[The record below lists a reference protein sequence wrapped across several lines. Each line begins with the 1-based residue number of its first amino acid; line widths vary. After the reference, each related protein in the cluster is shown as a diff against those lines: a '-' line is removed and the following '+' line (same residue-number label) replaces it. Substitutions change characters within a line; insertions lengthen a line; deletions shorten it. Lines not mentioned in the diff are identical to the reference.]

1 MEPAKGSIATEPSK
15 KPSGLNEEFRM
26 PEMHKSG
33 VRDYLRAAEAAA
45 LLHVS
50 PKTIGR
56 WAKEGKV
63 AHIVTLG
70 GHRRFSRADVER
82 LVRAMESSSADGR
95 VASVGS

>member
-1 MEPAKGSIATEPSK
+1 
-15 KPSGLNEEFRM
+15 M
-26 PEMHKSG
+26 PEMRKSG